1 MDQTEIGKFIAK
13 CRKEKQLTQAQMA
26 EKLGITDRAVS
37 KWETGKSLPDAS
49 VMLELCGILG
59 ITVNELLSGK
69 KVETEDYEKKV
80 DENLI
85 ALKRKDEDSKAK
97 NAVIS
102 ILYSAILFI
111 GIMVCLICDLAISKS
126 LTWSLIP
133 VSSIVFAWVV
143 SFPVIISGKRGLA
156 AGLTAL
162 TVFILPYLLL
172 LSSLVKVREVFSVG
186 AGMAVAGIIFLWM
199 AAAVFGRMGKTRV
212 LSAFGIVF
220 LLAIPFLFVVNIL
233 LSKMIGEPVLDVWDV
248 FTIFILL
255 IFAFAFLFCD
265 HNRKKTG

>member
-133 VSSIVFAWVV
+133 V
-143 SFPVIISGKRGLA
+143 IISGKRGLA

-186 AGMAVAGIIFLWM
+186 VGMAVAGIIFLWM

-255 IFAFAFLFCD
+255 IFAFAFLFCG